1 MFKNKNSLPSGIK
14 YGIENTGDRIEEI
27 KNSELISEKYDISFP
42 QYPNLYVP
50 LYNVPIEYLTYR
62 IDNGRTGSEQDQ
74 WCIDNGES
82 LDFFSNKDDFSKEK
96 LQKAQHEVL
105 SCTDYDIAD
114 NEVYKF
120 FERVDQKEALF
131 VNGHGHILSGN
142 RRLSMFRNLYHSGKR
157 NNFARVKIAFWDE
170 VDPVILRKFELHED
184 NVKDIKKKY
193 SWMSQAQ
200 WYIQLKK
207 DGMSTEEIE
216 KFSIQEAKHVDKWI
230 KRYHE
235 AKKMDSDVRKFSNGK
250 EFVPPKKLN
259 KMIYALDSIAK
270 LKSDRN
276 NIAKGPAYLDR
287 IGVLCYGTALD
298 ASGGRSFRTIDSI
311 KKFGPDTFIDV
322 IKNVKGITKDKDIDN
337 YISNIDNFGEVAD
350 QVFEIAEVEKEKE
363 KDKKN
368 IQAGINAISK
378 AKGQITNA
386 TVHFS
391 KKHPDQ
397 DEATIKR
404 RIKTLYKEIDKLK
417 DALIK
422 NYDIDVDD

>member
-1 MFKNKNSLPSGIK
+1 MFKNKSKLPKEIK
-14 YGIENTGDRIEEI
+14 YGIENTGDRIEKI
-27 KNSELISEKYDISFP
+27 KSSELIIDNYDISFP
-42 QYPNLYVP
+42 QYPNLHVP

-74 WCIDNGES
+74 WCLDNEKS
-82 LDFFSNKDDFSKEK
+82 LDFFKNKDDFSKEE

-105 SCTDYDIAD
+105 SCTDYEIAD
-114 NEVYKF
+114 NDVYKF
-120 FERVDQKEALF
+120 FMRVDQKEALI

-157 NNFARVKIAFWDE
+157 NNFGRVKIAFWNE
-170 VDPVILRKFELHED
+170 TDPSILRKFELHED

-193 SWMSQAQ
+193 SWMSQAL

-207 DGMSTEEIE
+207 DGMSTTEIE
-216 KFSIQEAKHVDKWI
+216 KFSIQEKKHVDQWI
-230 KRYHE
+230 KRYYE
-235 AKKMDSDVRKFSNGK
+235 AKKMDSDIRKFSKGK
-250 EFVPPKKLN
+250 EIVPPKKLN

-276 NIAKGPAYLDR
+276 NIAKGPAYLER
-287 IGVLCYGTALD
+287 IGRICYGTAID

-311 KKFGPDTFIDV
+311 KKFGPETFIKK
-322 IKNVKGITKDKDIDN
+322 IKDENN
-337 YISNIDNFGEVAD
+337 ISNDSEFDNHISKIENFGKIAD
-350 QVFEIAEVEKEKE
+350 QVFEISEAEKEKE

-368 IQAGINAISK
+368 IQAGISAISK
-378 AKGQITNA
+378 AKGQIVNA
-386 TVHFS
+386 IVHFG

-397 DEATIKR
+397 DETTIKR

-417 DALIK
+417 AILLK
-422 NYDIDVDD
+422 NYDIDIDA